1 MSNIK
6 ISVIIPV
13 YNTQDYVEKC
23 VNSILNQ
30 SLKDIEIILIN
41 DGSTDGSLEKL
52 KKYEK
57 DKRVMII
64 NKKNEG
70 VSVARNIGLEKAIG
84 EYIYF
89 IDADDYLQ
97 NNTVL
102 EKIYLNSKNNNL
114 DILIFDYYRESKG
127 KKEYIRNF
135 DLKNDKFLE
144 KNQVLMDL
152 MKEKFWGSI
161 WNKLIRRELFLKNN
175 IEFFKNLSLREDLL
189 VVIKLVFF
197 ADKIGKLNEALYN
210 YVQHDLQSM
219 KKMNR
224 IDGFNNDFVYIME
237 LENFIRRNHINY
249 LYDEIK
255 SKKIHL
261 YYIVF
266 KLRNLSLKIHK
277 KLKEN
282 YQNEDKQELYK
293 CSRYRNMSLRKKIRL
308 YIYTKLFI
316 DK

>member
-1 MSNIK
+1 MNSIK

-13 YNTQDYVEKC
+13 YNTQNYIEKC
-23 VNSILNQ
+23 IDSVLNQ
-30 SLKDIEIILIN
+30 TLKEIEVILIN
-41 DGSTDGSLEKL
+41 DGSTDNSLEKIE
-52 KKYEK
+52 KYKK
-57 DKRVMII
+57 DKRIIII

-70 VSVARNIGLEKAIG
+70 VSVARNIGLEKATG

-89 IDADDYLQ
+89 IDSDDYLES
-97 NNTVL
+97 NIVL

-161 WNKLIRRELFLKNN
+161 WNKLIRRELFFKND
-175 IEFFKNLSLREDLL
+175 IKFFKELFLREDLL
-189 VVIKLVFF
+189 VVIKLIFF
-197 ADKIGKLNEALYN
+197 ADRIGKLSEALYN

-219 KKMNR
+219 KKINKVN
-224 IDGFNNDFVYIME
+224 GFNNDFIYITE
-237 LENFIRRNHINY
+237 LEDFIKKNNIYY

-255 SKKIHL
+255 NKKIHL
-261 YYIVF
+261 YYTVF

-282 YQNEDKQELYK
+282 YQNEDKQELYE
-293 CSRYRNMSLRKKIRL
+293 CSRYRNMSLRKKL
-308 YIYTKLFI
+308 GYTYILSYL
-316 DK
+316 